1 MVGKTGMSRATAL
14 AVICLIIALMV
25 EVHHVAMGWGF
36 WNWNQVIHHE
46 TVIIALVTFAGG
58 VLTGKFLTPENA

>member
-1 MVGKTGMSRATAL
+1 MSRATAL

-36 WNWNQVIHHE
+36 WDLKQVIHHE
-46 TVIIALVTFAGG
+46 TAIVALVAFAGG
-58 VLTGKFLTPENA
+58 SADR

>member
-1 MVGKTGMSRATAL
+1 MKTNTLVA
-14 AVICLIIALMV
+14 ICLIVALII

-36 WNWNQVIHHE
+36 WDLNQVVHHE
-46 TVIIALVTFAGG
+46 TAIVALVTFAGG